1 MQEDGEDGTEPEPDG
16 TVPEPDGEDM
26 VPDGTVLDGTV
37 PEPDGED
44 YQLLHQ
50 FYQPL
55 LLHKLMLPLELQEL
69 DGLDTVQE
77 TGDNMVQETG
87 EEEWEHGEPET
98 GEEEWADGED
108 TEWEDMVDT
117 DGQEDKLLKQNK

>member
-1 MQEDGEDGTEPEPDG
+1 MLEPVF
-16 TVPEPDGEDM
+16 TVPELDGEDM
-26 VPDGTVLDGTV
+26 VPDGMVLDGTV

-87 EEEWEHGEPET
+87 EEEWEHGEPVT
-98 GEEEWADGED
+98 VEWPDGED